1 MGMIRKGRKRLGATR
16 DSLRSQAGVGKET
29 LGGCR
34 ESHGETPRDE
44 RLFEVTEV
52 GADVRFVERD
62 GLHQRRRFMLEL
74 ADAQAQFERLWPL
87 ADLFLQ
93 PKVRSA
99 PEAAGPEDARRERW
113 IDQSALTSFAR
124 EERRG
129 GGMAEDP
136 VCPHAPLIDANDLE
150 QRIARRP
157 EEASRT
163 EACMVD
169 SSSVRNRRI
178 KARSCNL

>member
-1 MGMIRKGRKRLGATR
+1 MGMIRKGRKRLGATS
-16 DSLRSQAGVGKET
+16 DSPRSQAGVGKET

-34 ESHGETPRDE
+34 ECHGETPRHE
-44 RLFEVTEV
+44 LLFEATEV

-129 GGMAEDP
+129 GRDGGGSRMPTRP
-136 VCPHAPLIDANDLE
+136 VDRC
-150 QRIARRP
+150 QRPGTKDCSSARR
-157 EEASRT
+157 
-163 EACMVD
+163 
-169 SSSVRNRRI
+169 
-178 KARSCNL
+178 NLLSPNTYGLFESA